1 MSQVKIIGRVVES
14 INESEGVP
22 FVNCKITPNP
32 GTVGFATGVNGNI
45 DASINLDF
53 STTYSF
59 EFSSIGYTSK
69 IIQKQISSPTLDLGT
84 IKLSESTTVLNEFE
98 VVAEPTT
105 YEFRGIVLDETTNQ
119 PISEADIIPPS
130 PANKV
135 KSQIDGSFL
144 INLDLNSFTESIVET
159 TPNKDDIQVYTVVE
173 GDTLYKIARKFP
185 INEIGLAS
193 RVNEIYEA
201 NLSLLQGRSTVN
213 TQGNTLANENL
224 IFPGDKLS
232 IVGYYNSSQ
241 TNFKNFNFIITAK
254 DYNQKT
260 TPATR
265 GNQTLINN
273 LGRILLTPIKKDVD
287 QEIVKQNLLT
297 KDQEKIIKEDT
308 KKDFISAILKRILQI
323 INDKLIPLLIS
334 KIAAFGITK
343 LNEEILNNINKVPKT
358 CPPTIKALND
368 VIDAKNK
375 LTKQLNNFYNSIN
388 LINKFLQIP
397 IIAIDSASILARL
410 TKISVNVASFIPSTA
425 VTPIPVGPIL
435 IAKDLIKDLEDKIG
449 FLKNKGKAG
458 GIQLRFI
465 VSKLNQVIQ
474 LLSVLD
480 TLIGECAEEL
490 GTTLSEQ
497 EQISQELLKSTQ
509 EQSQQLSPVVTNING
524 FDMAVISID
533 NVTIGGLKR
542 RQAIAK
548 NPSGVIMLRGE
559 PSFSS
564 NDQVL
569 IDELVFYIQQNDLKA
584 D

>member
-1 MSQVKIIGRVVES
+1 MAQVKIIGRVVES

-32 GTVGFATGVNGNI
+32 GTIGFTTGVNGNI

-84 IKLSESTTVLNEFE
+84 IKLSESNTVLNEFE

-105 YEFRGIVLDETTNQ
+105 YEFRGIILDETTNQ

-144 INLDLNSFTESIVET
+144 INLDLNSFTESVVET
-159 TPNKDDIQVYTVVE
+159 TPNKDDIQIYTVVE

-185 INEIGLAS
+185 IDKIGLAS

-213 TQGNTLANENL
+213 TQGNTLANEDL

-232 IVGYYNSSQ
+232 IAGYYNSSQ
-241 TNFKNFNFIITAK
+241 TNFKNFNFIITSK

-260 TPATR
+260 IPATR

-273 LGRILLTPIKKDVD
+273 LGRILLTPIKKEVG

-308 KKDFISAILKRILQI
+308 KKDFISSILKRILQI

-343 LNEEILNNINKVPKT
+343 LNEEILNNIDKIPKT
-358 CPPTIKALND
+358 CPPNIEGLNEI
-368 VIDAKNK
+368 IDSKNK

-397 IIAIDSASILARL
+397 VIAIDSASILARV
-410 TKISVNVASFIPSTA
+410 TKISVDTLSFIPSTVA
-425 VTPIPVGPIL
+425 TPIPVGPIL

-465 VSKLNQVIQ
+465 ISKLNQVIQ

-480 TLIGECAEEL
+480 TLIGGCAEEL
-490 GTTLSEQ
+490 GATLDEQ
-497 EQISQELLKSTQ
+497 EQISQKLLKSTQ
-509 EQSQQLSPVVTNING
+509 EQSQQLSPVVTNVNG
-524 FDMAVISID
+524 FDMAVVTID
-533 NVTIGGLKR
+533 NVTIRGLKR
-542 RQAIAK
+542 RRAIAK
-548 NPSGVIMLRGE
+548 NPQGVIMLQGE

-564 NDQVL
+564 NDQIL
-569 IDELVFYIQQNDLKA
+569 IDELVFYIQQNNLKA

>member
-1 MSQVKIIGRVVES
+1 MAQVKIIGRVVES

-69 IIQKQISSPTLDLGT
+69 IIQKQVSSPTLDLGT
-84 IKLSESTTVLNEFE
+84 IKLSESNTVLNEFE

-119 PISEADIIPPS
+119 PLPEADIIPPS

-144 INLDLNSFTESIVET
+144 INLDLNSFTESVVET
-159 TPNKDDIQVYTVVE
+159 TPNKDDIQIYTVVE

-185 INEIGLAS
+185 IDKIGLAN

-213 TQGNTLANENL
+213 TQGNTLANEDL
-224 IFPGDKLS
+224 IFPGDKLN
-232 IVGYYNSSQ
+232 IAGYYNSSQ

-260 TPATR
+260 IPATR
-265 GNQTLINN
+265 GNQTLIDN

-308 KKDFISAILKRILQI
+308 KKDFISSILKKILQI

-343 LNEEILNNINKVPKT
+343 LNEEILNNINKIPKHVP
-358 CPPTIKALND
+358 
-368 VIDAKNK
+368 
-375 LTKQLNNFYNSIN
+375 
-388 LINKFLQIP
+388 
-397 IIAIDSASILARL
+397 
-410 TKISVNVASFIPSTA
+410 
-425 VTPIPVGPIL
+425 
-435 IAKDLIKDLEDKIG
+435 
-449 FLKNKGKAG
+449 
-458 GIQLRFI
+458 
-465 VSKLNQVIQ
+465 
-474 LLSVLD
+474 LL
-480 TLIGECAEEL
+480 
-490 GTTLSEQ
+490 
-497 EQISQELLKSTQ
+497 
-509 EQSQQLSPVVTNING
+509 
-524 FDMAVISID
+524 
-533 NVTIGGLKR
+533 
-542 RQAIAK
+542 
-548 NPSGVIMLRGE
+548 
-559 PSFSS
+559 
-564 NDQVL
+564 
-569 IDELVFYIQQNDLKA
+569 
-584 D
+584 

>member
-1 MSQVKIIGRVVES
+1 MADIVKYKFKGII
-14 INESEGVP
+14 
-22 FVNCKITPNP
+22 
-32 GTVGFATGVNGNI
+32 I
-45 DASINLDF
+45 D
-53 STTYSF
+53 
-59 EFSSIGYTSK
+59 G
-69 IIQKQISSPTLDLGT
+69 
-84 IKLSESTTVLNEFE
+84 
-98 VVAEPTT
+98 
-105 YEFRGIVLDETTNQ
+105 TTNQ
-119 PISEADIIPPS
+119 PIPEADIIPPS

-144 INLDLNSFTESIVET
+144 INLDLNSFTESVVET
-159 TPNKDDIQVYTVVE
+159 TPNKDDIQIYAVVE

-185 INEIGLAS
+185 IDGIGLAS

-213 TQGNTLANENL
+213 TQGNTLTNEDL

-232 IVGYYNSSQ
+232 IAGYYNSSQ

-260 TPATR
+260 IPATR
-265 GNQTLINN
+265 GNQTLIDN
-273 LGRILLTPIKKDVD
+273 LGRVLLTPIKKDID
-287 QEIVKQNLLT
+287 QEIIKQNLLT

-308 KKDFISAILKRILQI
+308 KKDFISSVLKKLLKI

-334 KIAAFGITK
+334 KIAAFGVTK
-343 LNEEILNNINKVPKT
+343 LNEELLNNIDKIPKT

-368 VIDAKNK
+368 IIDAKNK
-375 LTKQLNNFYNSIN
+375 LTKQLNNFYSSIN

-397 IIAIDSASILARL
+397 VITIDSASILARA
-410 TKISVNVASFIPSTA
+410 TKISVNVISFIPSTA

-435 IAKDLIKDLEDKIG
+435 IARDLINSLEDQIG
-449 FLKNKGKAG
+449 FLKNKNKSG
-458 GIQLRFI
+458 GTQLRFMI
-465 VSKLNQVIQ
+465 SKLNQVIQ
-474 LLSVLD
+474 LLNILD

-509 EQSQQLSPVVTNING
+509 EQSQQLSPVVTNVNG
-524 FDMAVISID
+524 FEMGVITID

-542 RQAIAK
+542 RRAIAK
-548 NPSGVIMLRGE
+548 NKDGVIMLQGE

-564 NDQVL
+564 NDQIL

>member
-1 MSQVKIIGRVVES
+1 MAQVKIIGRVVES

-144 INLDLNSFTESIVET
+144 INLDLNSFTENIVET

-213 TQGNTLANENL
+213 TQGNTLANEDL

-232 IVGYYNSSQ
+232 IAGYYNSSQ

-260 TPATR
+260 IPATR
-265 GNQTLINN
+265 GNQTLIDN

-509 EQSQQLSPVVTNING
+509 EQSQQLSPVVINVNG